1 MLLTFKKIDFK
12 NEIFKERIL
21 FISIYIISHS
31 LIFLISNAIYW
42 DDWTLID
49 KEESIKNIFK
59 MAGNPMAAY
68 LHIYLLKIGP
78 FSYRFQHFHT
88 RAGQSIVSGPN
99 S

>member
-1 MLLTFKKIDFK
+1 MKLKTKNMLLTLKIDFK

-49 KEESIKNIFK
+49 KEESIKNIFTPIK
-59 MAGNPMAAY
+59 VELYRKLSGSIWIATCKGG
-68 LHIYLLKIGP
+68 LKVDKVTI
-78 FSYRFQHFHT
+78 
-88 RAGQSIVSGPN
+88 
-99 S
+99 